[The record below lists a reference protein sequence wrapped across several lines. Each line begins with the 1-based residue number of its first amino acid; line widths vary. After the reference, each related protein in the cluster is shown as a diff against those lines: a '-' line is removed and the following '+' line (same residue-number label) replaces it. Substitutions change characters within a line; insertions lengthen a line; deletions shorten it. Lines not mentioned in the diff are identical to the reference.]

1 MRLDTDIKDKLIL
14 LLGACEILGR
24 AHVRIL
30 IKHNARLIIAGRPGS
45 TVLEDANL
53 LGILGLK
60 IDARDETSMIAGIG
74 CA

>member
-1 MRLDTDIKDKLIL
+1 MRLDTDIKDKRVL
-14 LLGACEILGR
+14 LLGACGILGR

-30 IKHNARLIIAGRPGS
+30 IEHGARLIIADRPGS
-45 TVLEDANL
+45 TVLADAKL